1 MGDQTPVASTDDTA
15 SSTPLSSAPGPN
27 ERRHIHFNNEVSQCI
42 AVEAKDGEEEQEKWP
57 VTLEDGIST
66 NDNIAMEQAP
76 PTTPPDSRSPPRS
89 SSSISN
95 ENKTIAPL
103 PSTTLKYR
111 GDTPPPAGSL
121 LSRWYN
127 SYSTSSL
134 SRTPSMET
142 LRPSPPPPSF
152 PVDEDDN
159 HSDLGQ
165 WQSPR
170 HHQSSSWLSDSEDDL
185 ELDQDLTSGDVM
197 PYEDGDWPDT
207 GGVLDK
213 MVDAV
218 NTARDIAHVIWNVGW
233 RR

>member
-1 MGDQTPVASTDDTA
+1 
-15 SSTPLSSAPGPN
+15 
-27 ERRHIHFNNEVSQCI
+27 
-42 AVEAKDGEEEQEKWP
+42 
-57 VTLEDGIST
+57 
-66 NDNIAMEQAP
+66 
-76 PTTPPDSRSPPRS
+76 
-89 SSSISN
+89 
-95 ENKTIAPL
+95 
-103 PSTTLKYR
+103 
-111 GDTPPPAGSL
+111 
-121 LSRWYN
+121 
-127 SYSTSSL
+127 
-134 SRTPSMET
+134 MET

-165 WQSPR
+165 WQSQR
-170 HHQSSSWLSDSEDDL
+170 HHQSSSWLSDSEDEL